1 MYLIY
6 NMLFGKRSSIGRFFR
21 KEARGAKRVFSKVKK
36 GVSKAA
42 GAVAGV
48 GEKVDKVA
56 GKFIDPIVSSPLTD
70 VAVGVLAPE
79 ALPFYEGG
87 KAIYQEGRAGQ
98 KIATRVAR
106 GIQQATKEDEPK
118 KVIEKEKPK
127 KLTHLEE
134 KALKKGTRTFL

>member
-1 MYLIY
+1 
-6 NMLFGKRSSIGRFFR
+6 MLFGKRGSIGRFFR
-21 KEARGAKRVFSKVKK
+21 KEARSAKRVLGKVKR

-42 GAVAGV
+42 GEVAGV
-48 GEKVDKVA
+48 GEKVGGIA
-56 GKFIDPIVSSPLTD
+56 GKFIDPIVQSPLTD
-70 VAVGVLAPE
+70 IAVGVLAPE

-98 KIATRVAR
+98 KTLTKVAR
-106 GIQQATKEDEPK
+106 GLQQATADKEEPK

-127 KLTHLEE
+127 KLSHLEE

>member
-1 MYLIY
+1 
-6 NMLFGKRSSIGRFFR
+6 MLFSKRSSIGRFFR

-36 GVSKAA
+36 DVSKAA

-56 GKFIDPIVSSPLTD
+56 GKFIDPIVQSPLTD
-70 VAVGVLAPE
+70 IAVGVLAPE
-79 ALPFYEGG
+79 ALPFFEAG
-87 KAIYQEGRAGQ
+87 KAAYQEGRAGQ

-106 GIQQATKEDEPK
+106 GIQQATADKEEPK

-127 KLTHLEE
+127 KLSHLEE